1 MKCPHLQWAC
11 ISKAYSK
18 LGFGISPCIYL
29 HVAPPWLGLSW
40 SLHHEH
46 CEEEEEEEE
55 EEEIF
60 FFLFSGYIYSQNAIL
75 KTQSA
80 KIMCF

>member
-1 MKCPHLQWAC
+1 MKRPHLLQWAC

-18 LGFGISPCIYL
+18 LGFGIFSPCTYL

-40 SLHHEH
+40 SLHHVL
-46 CEEEEEEEE
+46 CEE

-60 FFLFSGYIYSQNAIL
+60 FFYFGG
-75 KTQSA
+75 
-80 KIMCF
+80 